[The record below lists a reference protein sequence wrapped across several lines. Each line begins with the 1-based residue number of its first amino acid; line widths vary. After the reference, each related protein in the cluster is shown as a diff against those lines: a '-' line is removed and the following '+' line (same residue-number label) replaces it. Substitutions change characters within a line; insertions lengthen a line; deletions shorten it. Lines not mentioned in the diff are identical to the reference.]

1 MKESTIEKMKKIIEE
16 NKKMV
21 CSNLSN
27 FHGNFPYYFD
37 KYFLFTFHKKSLR
50 YVYTV
55 FLSVYT

>member
-37 KYFLFTFHKKSLR
+37 KYFF
-50 YVYTV
+50 VY
-55 FLSVYT
+55 FP

>member
-21 CSNLSN
+21 RSNLSN

-37 KYFLFTFHKKSLR
+37 KYVF
-50 YVYTV
+50 VY
-55 FLSVYT
+55 FP